1 MAENMQ
7 IEEPSSHQPTSQ
19 SSDHPTPLSSHQ
31 PTPVESSTGT
41 AEGPNNEPMQQ
52 PPSMEVDDHGVS
64 STKTGGGRL
73 KSIVWNHFDKIKT
86 VDGQDKAQCKYC
98 KKLLGGASKNGTKH
112 LHAHMEKCIQK
123 RLHDKGKGQTFL
135 IPKVTQGR
143 QELTAGGYNEEN
155 ARKDLACAIIM
166 HEYPL
171 SIVNHVGFRRFL
183 ATLQPQFQCP
193 SRNTIKKEIFN
204 VYDFEKSI
212 VMKLLDTNEGRVAIT
227 SDMWTASNQKK
238 GYLAVTAHYIDSSWT
253 LQSRILRY

>member
-1 MAENMQ
+1 
-7 IEEPSSHQPTSQ
+7 
-19 SSDHPTPLSSHQ
+19 
-31 PTPVESSTGT
+31 
-41 AEGPNNEPMQQ
+41 
-52 PPSMEVDDHGVS
+52 
-64 STKTGGGRL
+64 
-73 KSIVWNHFDKIKT
+73 SIVWNHFDKIKT

-98 KKLLGGASKNGTKH
+98 KNFLGGAPKNGTKH

-143 QELTAGGYNEEN
+143 QELAARSYNEEN

-212 VMKLLDTNEGRVAIT
+212 VMKLLDTNEGRVEIT
-227 SDMWTASNQKK
+227 SDMWTTSNQKK
-238 GYLAVTAHYIDSSWT
+238 RLCNALVECLLDWNIDTKLSTITLDNCSTNDCMIEKIKNKLQLGTLIKEGAFLHMRCCAHLGVVKDEVQKMRDTVAY
-253 LQSRILRY
+253 